1 MSLINLEGLST
12 ELFQIVEIMLNRKF
26 TALLFFIIV
35 FNQSIHGRENNCE
48 NYPYKDG
55 LYFQKSLGKLG
66 KYIFTSSKSF
76 STLQSK
82 KINFVKLKTDSYT
95 KSLFKNSIEYEDKF
109 RKNNKN
115 PFYKLLS
122 CTDVEKGI
130 YKVSYA
136 QIQEI
141 NLFQRLKIFFSNNQ
155 SKP

>member
-1 MSLINLEGLST
+1 MFNKNLILFIFSL
-12 ELFQIVEIMLNRKF
+12 
-26 TALLFFIIV
+26 IV

-55 LYFQKSLGKLG
+55 FYFQKSLGKFS
-66 KYIFTSSKSF
+66 KYIYTNSKSF

-82 KINFVKLKTDSYT
+82 KINLIKSTTDSYT
-95 KSLFKNSIEYEDKF
+95 KFLLKNSIEYKDKF
-109 RKNNKN
+109 KKNNKN

-122 CTDVEKGI
+122 CTNVEKGI

-141 NLFQRLKIFFSNNQ
+141 NLFQRLKNFFSNNHLN
-155 SKP
+155 P

>member
-1 MSLINLEGLST
+1 
-12 ELFQIVEIMLNRKF
+12 MLNRKF
-26 TALLFFIIV
+26 AALLFLVIV
-35 FNQSIHGRENNCE
+35 YNQPIHGRENNCK

-55 LYFQKSLGKLG
+55 LYFQKSSGEFS
-66 KYIFTSSKSF
+66 KYIYTNSKSF
-76 STLQSK
+76 NTLQRK
-82 KINFVKLKTDSYT
+82 KINLIKSTTDSYT
-95 KSLFKNSIEYEDKF
+95 KFLLKNSIEYKDKF
-109 RKNNKN
+109 KKNNKN

-122 CTDVEKGI
+122 CTNVEKGI